1 MKNLDPIFC
10 AGLAILS
17 HAALMSPLHAGE
29 LSRGAMLSASCEGC
43 HGTNGHSPGS
53 IPSIAGKNA
62 DYIKLA
68 MQDFRSGVRK
78 STVMGRHM
86 KGYTEEEIVLI
97 AAYLGQR
104 K

>member
-1 MKNLDPIFC
+1 MKNLGSIYC
-10 AGLAILS
+10 ASVAILA
-17 HAALMSPLHAGE
+17 HAALLSPLHAGE

-43 HGTNGHSPGS
+43 HGTNGNSPGS
-53 IPSIAGKNA
+53 IPSIARKNA

-68 MQDFRSGVRK
+68 MLEFRSGERN

-86 KGYTEEEIVLI
+86 KGYTEEEIALI
-97 AAYLGQR
+97 AEYLGQQ